1 MSDIGL
7 FLVALGVL
15 AFTLVSGWV
24 RHSSLTPPMVF
35 TLLGVALGLA
45 GFGFMDINPNNLLF
59 HVLAEITLVLLL
71 FTDAARIDIRRLI
84 ADHNLPLRMLLIG
97 LPLAVAFGTLVA
109 MGLPLGLSAAEA
121 ALLAAILA
129 PTDAALGAAVVA
141 NKDIPVRVRQTINV
155 EAGMNDGIAVPFVL
169 LFAGIVASGV
179 MGGGQPL
186 DEFALFATR
195 QIAVGIGVGT
205 VVGWAGAKLIK
216 DSVARGNMLGV
227 FEGAAILGLVACL
240 FTLAELLGGNGLIA
254 AFTGGLLYGYRTGGH
269 CEFVLEF
276 AETEGRLLTLLVF
289 TLFGA
294 TMLPL
299 LAAGLSWSMVIFAGL
314 ALTIIRMLPVA
325 LSLLGTGLKRPTVLF
340 LGWFGP
346 RGLASILLML
356 LVANEV
362 GVALSHPI
370 MLTAILTV
378 GLSIFLH
385 GITAAP
391 FARRYS
397 ALAALK
403 DECPEKVPVSE
414 MPLQTG

>member
-1 MSDIGL
+1 MNDIGL

-141 NKDIPVRVRQTINV
+141 NKAIPVRIRQTINV

-169 LFAGIVASGV
+169 LFAGIVASGI
-179 MGGGQPL
+179 MGGGSPWTNLPFLQP
-186 DEFALFATR
+186 
-195 QIAVGIGVGT
+195 
-205 VVGWAGAKLIK
+205 
-216 DSVARGNMLGV
+216 SS
-227 FEGAAILGLVACL
+227 
-240 FTLAELLGGNGLIA
+240 
-254 AFTGGLLYGYRTGGH
+254 
-269 CEFVLEF
+269 
-276 AETEGRLLTLLVF
+276 
-289 TLFGA
+289 
-294 TMLPL
+294 LPWV
-299 LAAGLSWSMVIFAGL
+299 S
-314 ALTIIRMLPVA
+314 
-325 LSLLGTGLKRPTVLF
+325 
-340 LGWFGP
+340 
-346 RGLASILLML
+346 AS
-356 LVANEV
+356 
-362 GVALSHPI
+362 
-370 MLTAILTV
+370 
-378 GLSIFLH
+378 
-385 GITAAP
+385 AP
-391 FARRYS
+391 
-397 ALAALK
+397 L
-403 DECPEKVPVSE
+403 
-414 MPLQTG
+414 

>member
-1 MSDIGL
+1 M
-7 FLVALGVL
+7 
-15 AFTLVSGWV
+15 
-24 RHSSLTPPMVF
+24 
-35 TLLGVALGLA
+35 
-45 GFGFMDINPNNLLF
+45 
-59 HVLAEITLVLLL
+59 
-71 FTDAARIDIRRLI
+71 
-84 ADHNLPLRMLLIG
+84 
-97 LPLAVAFGTLVA
+97 
-109 MGLPLGLSAAEA
+109 
-121 ALLAAILA
+121 
-129 PTDAALGAAVVA
+129 
-141 NKDIPVRVRQTINV
+141 
-155 EAGMNDGIAVPFVL
+155 
-169 LFAGIVASGV
+169 
-179 MGGGQPL
+179 
-186 DEFALFATR
+186 
-195 QIAVGIGVGT
+195 GIGVGT

-216 DSVARGNMLGV
+216 DSVARGNMLGA

-299 LAAGLSWSMVIFAGL
+299 LAAGLNWLMVIFAGL

-397 ALAALK
+397 ALAALTG
-403 DECPEKVPVSE
+403 ECPEKVPVSE